1 MASEA
6 ARWPRAGGGGGG
18 LAAAAA
24 PPGSGS
30 ADQRERER
38 EGRERWRELRGKEG
52 EEVREEEEKEG
63 AFWSLDNFLFSFLC
77 SKNKIIFFC
86 LKIEHSTYYC
96 IGKYI

>member
-38 EGRERWRELRGKEG
+38 ERGDSASGGREGEIETLARVCARRRRGCRRRRG
-52 EEVREEEEKEG
+52 SG
-63 AFWSLDNFLFSFLC
+63 
-77 SKNKIIFFC
+77 
-86 LKIEHSTYYC
+86 
-96 IGKYI
+96 